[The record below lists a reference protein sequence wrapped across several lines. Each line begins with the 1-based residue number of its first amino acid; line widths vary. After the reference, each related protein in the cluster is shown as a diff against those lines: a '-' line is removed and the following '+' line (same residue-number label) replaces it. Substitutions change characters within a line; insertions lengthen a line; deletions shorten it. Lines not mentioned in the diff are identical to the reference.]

1 MFLSCKSSV
10 CYVLAVF
17 HHIVKSDNPPS
28 YAWYLA
34 LRVSRT
40 ISDIVPKGPI
50 GSICILCSIG
60 NSFTYVV
67 TMLQLPSLD
76 LFLKSISFW
85 QPGLSRKRQATNL
98 VF

>member
-17 HHIVKSDNPPS
+17 HHIVKSDNPPG
-28 YAWYLA
+28 YAFYLA

-40 ISDIVPKGPI
+40 ISDIVPKGLI
-50 GSICILCSIG
+50 GSICILCSTG
-60 NSFTYVV
+60 DSFTYVV
-67 TMLQLPSLD
+67 TMLQLSSLD

-85 QPGLSRKRQATNL
+85 QPGLSRKR
-98 VF
+98 